1 MKSHTDSRG
10 PASYNMKLSEKRG
23 KSVIDYL
30 VSKGISTSRINA
42 QAFGETQL
50 VNKCKDGVP
59 CTKAEHALNRRT
71 ETIIIE

>member
-1 MKSHTDSRG
+1 MSLWRFSG
-10 PASYNMKLSEKRG
+10 
-23 KSVIDYL
+23 L

-59 CTKAEHALNRRT
+59 CTEAEHGLNRRT
-71 ETIIIE
+71 ETVVIE